1 LLIRFDGKK
10 MVLPFFLTTSI
21 DFMNDNNE
29 VVMKLIKLKDVMDIT
44 GLGRSTIYKYITEA
58 TFPKPVSLGKKSVA
72 WVEGEVQE
80 WVMERIEARDGEP

>member
-1 LLIRFDGKK
+1 LLIRFDGGEISQ
-10 MVLPFFLTTSI
+10 PFFLTTSI
-21 DFMNDNNE
+21 DFMNDNKD

-72 WVEGEVQE
+72 WVESEVQE
-80 WVMERIEARDGEP
+80 WIMEKIEERDVM

>member
-1 LLIRFDGKK
+1 MVGRFFSH
-10 MVLPFFLTTSI
+10 FFLTTSI

-72 WVEGEVQE
+72 WVESEVQE
-80 WVMERIEARDGEP
+80 WIMERIEDRDKDALAVA